1 MLIHEAIT
9 KALEG
14 GYTTEHLADASPLVQ
29 AHYFLETSFWEA
41 LARALGWEGDFEY
54 IQLSSDVP
62 RKMRQPM
69 WLYYWHRFNSHLV
82 AGNTPASFLPIYASH
97 PLALLPSIP
106 PLQCRPLQKI
116 HNTTGVSGLLRQ
128 RIYGILTFK

>member
-9 KALEG
+9 KAIEG

-82 AGNTPASFLPIYASH
+82 AGKTPASFFETFPD
-97 PLALLPSIP
+97 P
-106 PLQCRPLQKI
+106 PEA
-116 HNTTGVSGLLRQ
+116 
-128 RIYGILTFK
+128 